1 MPVYIACD
9 KCQKRLKI
17 PEDVIGRS
25 IKCPSCGSVF
35 KADPA
40 KAAAAV
46 APAPTPAPKHSAP
59 AALEDEPDDVV
70 PPPRRPAALDDE
82 DDDMPKPRKKA
93 AALDE
98 NEEAEAT
105 PRKKA
110 AALDEDE
117 EVAVTPR
124 KKPAAPAA
132 EDEPRPAKRKAGD
145 DDDEPR
151 PAKKRAAAD
160 EDDDDRPARA
170 KRRPADEDEEEKP
183 EEDTKAKKG
192 KRGTPWYVL
201 LPLLLLSF
209 SGLGIG
215 MLWSIGFTW
224 LDLDRKVTL
233 STESKEWIGIGVAV
247 HVTVFCLIFAMLPN
261 KTWLRFLLVIF
272 VLALG
277 YGESFAIVYWWTDTP
292 FGAEKPNTGPMP
304 AGGPQGAGMQA
315 PGGGGGAGRGGGMPP
330 GGRGGQPPG
339 GRGGQPP
346 GGQGE
351 P

>member
-46 APAPTPAPKHSAP
+46 APAPAPVPKHPAP

-70 PPPRRPAALDDE
+70 PPPRKPAALDDE
-82 DDDMPKPRKKA
+82 DEDMPKPRKKA

-98 NEEAEAT
+98 DEEAEVA

-124 KKPAAPAA
+124 KKPAVPAA
-132 EDEPRPAKRKAGD
+132 EDEPRPAKRKAD
-145 DDDEPR
+145 DDADEPR
-151 PAKKRAAAD
+151 PAKKRAADD
-160 EDDDDRPARA
+160 EDDDRPARA
-170 KRRPADEDEEEKP
+170 KRRPADEDEEEKA

-215 MLWSIGFTW
+215 MLWSIGFSW
-224 LDLDRKVTL
+224 LDLDRKLTL
-233 STESKEWIGIGVAV
+233 SPESKEWIGIGVAV

-292 FGAEKPNTGPMP
+292 FGAERPNTGQMP

-315 PGGGGGAGRGGGMPP
+315 PGGGGGAGRGGGQPP